1 MGEKQGGATRF
12 DALDGVRG
20 LAAIAVMVLHYTEH
34 NGLHWLPGAWVA
46 VDLFFVLSGFVIAYS
61 YAGRIRA
68 GLSLTAFV
76 SMRWLRLGPLYTVG
90 LALGVVSVLVAS
102 SHDPSAPIALRDVF
116 QAAGVNLLWLPYFN
130 DVAWSFAGGS
140 SRGVTFPLNVPA
152 WSLFFEAFV
161 NIVFFAYVRRY
172 WVSSS
177 IRLAC
182 LAVVVF
188 MAATVW
194 SRAINPGWMPG
205 NFIYGFPRV
214 AAAFFVGAL
223 IHELRVHELR
233 VPRALACGVAAACLA
248 CFLSSSLQLAMVNT
262 LVLAPLTIAATAG
275 QQLGGLLRRACSW
288 LGELSYPLYIV
299 HYPLFQLAYEMF
311 GLRSVDPRLQ
321 VLSVGTLAIGI
332 AWALA
337 RADRA
342 LRGWLQRPSTLR
354 ASAKPV

>member
-1 MGEKQGGATRF
+1 MRAAY
-12 DALDGVRG
+12 AL
-20 LAAIAVMVLHYTEH
+20 ACP
-34 NGLHWLPGAWVA
+34 W
-46 VDLFFVLSGFVIAYS
+46 
-61 YAGRIRA
+61 
-68 GLSLTAFV
+68 TAFV

-102 SHDPSAPIALRDVF
+102 SHDPSAPIAMRDVF

-214 AAAFFVGAL
+214 AAAFFKFGA
-223 IHELRVHELR
+223 
-233 VPRALACGVAAACLA
+233 
-248 CFLSSSLQLAMVNT
+248 
-262 LVLAPLTIAATAG
+262 
-275 QQLGGLLRRACSW
+275 
-288 LGELSYPLYIV
+288 
-299 HYPLFQLAYEMF
+299 
-311 GLRSVDPRLQ
+311 
-321 VLSVGTLAIGI
+321 
-332 AWALA
+332 
-337 RADRA
+337 
-342 LRGWLQRPSTLR
+342 
-354 ASAKPV
+354 